1 MIIGRVQQ
9 RESVRQR
16 VRLPLMVLGRVKLR
30 RSNWVWKF
38 CLDFVNLK
46 TKSACDYYWDKTTE
60 KTILRI
66 FGSARFHTNQGQSR
80 PNEASISLLYDWH
93 CTLLQPKRSTLSGSI
108 VETENLSVRV
118 FPLACFLGQPK
129 SLQSRDLFTNNLCLD
144 FVAHRES
151 VLPRSLLQPRLHS
164 HVFRISGHG
173 ALSFTGAET
182 RPHSVHTQHVCSVRI
197 KYVCTKHDEKRPRTT
212 SWRGRI
218 SGVGFAAKLERSNSI
233 NRAWASLANR
243 SARQTW
249 GLFASGPSFGFM
261 FSYYRS
267 TTIRTL
273 SVELVW
279 PSVGRLLRLRQ
290 KYRDFETQKWWCR
303 IDFRNAGYVSI

>member
-1 MIIGRVQQ
+1 MIIGRVQR
-9 RESVRQR
+9 RESVRSGCDFR
-16 VRLPLMVLGRVKLR
+16 PMVLGRVKTPTFHLGLEIPSRFRQFENQKRLATTIGIR
-30 RSNWVWKF
+30 RQGKQF
-38 CLDFVNLK
+38 CAFLALHV
-46 TKSACDYYWDKTTE
+46 
-60 KTILRI
+60 
-66 FGSARFHTNQGQSR
+66 FHTNQGQSR
-80 PNEASISLLYDWH
+80 PNEASISLLYDWQ

-118 FPLACFLGQPK
+118 FLLACFLGQPK

-144 FVAHRES
+144 FVAHRDS
-151 VLPRSLLQPRLHS
+151 ILPRSLLQPRLHS
-164 HVFRISGHG
+164 HVFRISGHR
-173 ALSFTGAET
+173 ALLLRAQKL
-182 RPHSVHTQHVCSVRI
+182 RPHSVTQHVCSVRM

-218 SGVGFAAKLERSNSI
+218 SGVGFAAKLEGSNSI
-233 NRAWASLANR
+233 DRAWASLANR

-267 TTIRTL
+267 NTIRTL
-273 SVELVW
+273 SVELAW

>member
-1 MIIGRVQQ
+1 VTTSDVTPSH
-9 RESVRQR
+9 RE
-16 VRLPLMVLGRVKLR
+16 RL
-30 RSNWVWKF
+30 S
-38 CLDFVNLK
+38 
-46 TKSACDYYWDKTTE
+46 T
-60 KTILRI
+60 
-66 FGSARFHTNQGQSR
+66 
-80 PNEASISLLYDWH
+80 
-93 CTLLQPKRSTLSGSI
+93 TLLQPKLSTLSGCT

-182 RPHSVHTQHVCSVRI
+182 RPHSVHTQHVCSVRNG
-197 KYVCTKHDEKRPRTT
+197 YVCTKHDEKRPRTT

-233 NRAWASLANR
+233 DRAWASLTKR
-243 SARQTW
+243 SACQTW
-249 GLFASGPSFGFM
+249 ASSAARASPVRHSAPIAAPLGREECVSVRSTILRIASGRDSFSF
-261 FSYYRS
+261 
-267 TTIRTL
+267 
-273 SVELVW
+273 
-279 PSVGRLLRLRQ
+279 
-290 KYRDFETQKWWCR
+290 
-303 IDFRNAGYVSI
+303 

>member
-1 MIIGRVQQ
+1 MQ
-9 RESVRQR
+9 RQ
-16 VRLPLMVLGRVKLR
+16 LR
-30 RSNWVWKF
+30 F
-38 CLDFVNLK
+38 G
-46 TKSACDYYWDKTTE
+46 TAAGSACGYFAGYASPDQSLVNIGDAELETAARPHTHQFPYQLPQSHAHASPENMACPLRPPYRFDTKVESRIQHSE
-60 KTILRI
+60 KPAD
-66 FGSARFHTNQGQSR
+66 SVN
-80 PNEASISLLYDWH
+80 P
-93 CTLLQPKRSTLSGSI
+93 
-108 VETENLSVRV
+108 ENALSVRV
-118 FPLACFLGQPK
+118 FLLACFLGQPK

-144 FVAHRES
+144 FVAHRDS
-151 VLPRSLLQPRLHS
+151 ILPRSLLQPRLHS
-164 HVFRISGHG
+164 HVFRISGHR
-173 ALSFTGAET
+173 ALLLRAQKL

-233 NRAWASLANR
+233 DRAWASLANR